1 MLMLPMDPVVN
12 SQLKGL
18 DTSSSDSL
26 PSTILLEPW
35 GEEDILQSPQSASSL
50 SFSDDSTE
58 LPPLKRQKFVLPAS
72 STLSTAATTPSAAP
86 LTLTQPPSAPTCNV
100 PCSSTP
106 LQGNP
111 SPESASLPPFQKAR
125 FDVPEILKLKPQGC
139 GVIKAINRNHTLSS
153 TNKKY
158 IANMC
163 TSHLIDLCGYSPSS
177 AMKEAMAQAIV
188 TAFPCLKDP
197 EGKGYETW
205 YIKGSRKRSAKGA
218 LEDHL
223 RYRRRKEKVDDEST
237 VAHTLNDHKDPDEEV
252 EGPTAT
258 YGDVEKMQALTEW
271 LKHNNGPA
279 MKVRTTMKET
289 TWYRRKFIKPNKKN
303 EKVPN
308 VAEILEKFPHLTER
322 GMIEQDYE
330 ELFGAKGNMLYQ
342 KWPVVSAFILSYANS
357 MCPKW
362 KTILEVHLSKE
373 QDFTQD
379 ERMCLAFCILP
390 LLFEGRKSA
399 KGGRASSKET
409 MDCFIDF
416 QKEGVNL
423 EQYLTQFD
431 GRTQPFVLILGG
443 TYCQPQQLF
452 VIIERKAMVV
462 DTLIAAIDLC
472 YKAYQVLDLCYPPQA
487 MGVWNALDTLIY
499 DIKVPIE
506 PGSIR
511 AFRAYYH
518 FKSSM

>member
-1 MLMLPMDPVVN
+1 
-12 SQLKGL
+12 
-18 DTSSSDSL
+18 
-26 PSTILLEPW
+26 
-35 GEEDILQSPQSASSL
+35 
-50 SFSDDSTE
+50 
-58 LPPLKRQKFVLPAS
+58 
-72 STLSTAATTPSAAP
+72 
-86 LTLTQPPSAPTCNV
+86 
-100 PCSSTP
+100 
-106 LQGNP
+106 
-111 SPESASLPPFQKAR
+111 
-125 FDVPEILKLKPQGC
+125 
-139 GVIKAINRNHTLSS
+139 
-153 TNKKY
+153 
-158 IANMC
+158 
-163 TSHLIDLCGYSPSS
+163 
-177 AMKEAMAQAIV
+177 MK
-188 TAFPCLKDP
+188 
-197 EGKGYETW
+197 
-205 YIKGSRKRSAKGA
+205 
-218 LEDHL
+218 
-223 RYRRRKEKVDDEST
+223 
-237 VAHTLNDHKDPDEEV
+237 
-252 EGPTAT
+252 
-258 YGDVEKMQALTEW
+258 
-271 LKHNNGPA
+271 
-279 MKVRTTMKET
+279 
-289 TWYRRKFIKPNKKN
+289 
-303 EKVPN
+303 KVPN
-308 VAEILEKFPHLTER
+308 VAEILEKFQHLTER

-362 KTILEVHLSKE
+362 RTILEVHLSKE

-379 ERMCLAFCILP
+379 ERMYLAFCTLP